1 MTRSAEYIQQNLA
14 AVRERID
21 RAARQ
26 SGRTADDVRLVAVS
40 KYMPAEYL
48 QWALAAGQYC
58 FGENTVQEYLS
69 KRDEVKDPAI
79 EWHFIGHVQSNKAKM
94 LAGHVDWLHT
104 LDSIKLATRLSP
116 NAPDSNHALN
126 VLIQVNIADDPD
138 KFGLPAST
146 VPAFMEK
153 LLEAN
158 LAGIQLR
165 GLMTI
170 GRREATPDER
180 RTDFAA
186 LRGLRERCMAE
197 FDLPRF
203 NELSMGMSGD
213 FELAISEGA
222 TMVRVGSAV
231 FGARPSPVSAP

>member
-1 MTRSAEYIQQNLA
+1 MTRSAEDIQKNLA

-21 RAARQ
+21 KAARQ
-26 SGRTADDVRLVAVS
+26 SGRTADDVRLIAVS

-48 QWALAAGQYC
+48 QWALSAGQYC

-79 EWHFIGHVQSNKAKM
+79 EWHFIGHLQSNKAKI

-104 LDSIKLATRLSP
+104 LDSSKLATRLSKS
-116 NAPDSNHALN
+116 ALDSSHVLN

-138 KFGLPAST
+138 KFGLPASA
-146 VPAFMEK
+146 VPAFIEE
-153 LLEAN
+153 LLEVN

-170 GRREATPDER
+170 GRREATPEER

-186 LRGLRERCMAE
+186 LRGLRERCMTE
-197 FDLPRF
+197 FDLPGF
-203 NELSMGMSGD
+203 SELSMGMSGD

-231 FGARPSPVSAP
+231 FGARPSPAPIS